1 MNNYNL
7 ITLTRYLSLFMVIMN
22 SLNEINIL
30 PTYLFFL
37 ILIFI
42 INNQIRYFNSYNR
55 KSLMTASLITES
67 FLVFLISNYVDKVN
81 VFFFIPMIL
90 DITNSKKIYNK
101 TTYLML
107 IIIFSLT
114 INIRYSISDAFEYS
128 FILLIISILCIYI
141 HKENLS
147 KSKTE
152 KIYDQLRISEDKL
165 KKSNSDLEIYIDS
178 LEELTI
184 LKERNRI
191 SREIHDSV
199 GHALST
205 TIIQLGA
212 IENLVSFDKDLKE
225 LVFELREFVKK
236 SLIEVRNA
244 INTLKPDE
252 YENYENLFKIK
263 ELVNNFSKM
272 TNIDVKITISKYTW
286 KLSSIQSISLYRVI
300 QEALSNC
307 VKHSNAT
314 RIQIFFEG
322 EVFGLIGP
330 NGAGKSTLINI
341 ISGLMSPNNGTV
353 EIDNM
358 NIKKDSIKIKST
370 LGLVPQELAII
381 ETLTPY
387 DNLEYF
393 GSLCGLHGKLLK
405 ERINECLEISGLS
418 DVKKKKVNKLS
429 GGMKR
434 RLNIAIAL
442 INHPKILILDE
453 PTVGVD
459 PQSRNYI
466 FTVLKKLSK
475 EENTTIIYTSHYM
488 EEVEN
493 LCSKIFIMDEGKE
506 IACGNQEYL
515 KGLVSSNTNISICIN
530 NLNGNILFEL
540 KNLEGVISVKEE
552 DNSLL
557 LTTEKNFSISKA
569 LSILEN
575 NNASLSSISYDN
587 SSLEDVFLNLTGKN
601 LRD

>member
-128 FILLIISILCIYI
+128 FILLIISI
-141 HKENLS
+141 
-147 KSKTE
+147 
-152 KIYDQLRISEDKL
+152 LRISEDKL

-314 RIQIFFEG
+314 RIQIFFNFNKDNL
-322 EVFGLIGP
+322 V
-330 NGAGKSTLINI
+330 INI
-341 ISGLMSPNNGTV
+341 KDNGT
-353 EIDNM
+353 DCK
-358 NIKKDSIKIKST
+358 NINKGNGLKD
-370 LGLVPQELAII
+370 
-381 ETLTPY
+381 
-387 DNLEYF
+387 
-393 GSLCGLHGKLLK
+393 
-405 ERINECLEISGLS
+405 
-418 DVKKKKVNKLS
+418 
-429 GGMKR
+429 
-434 RLNIAIAL
+434 
-442 INHPKILILDE
+442 
-453 PTVGVD
+453 
-459 PQSRNYI
+459 
-466 FTVLKKLSK
+466 
-475 EENTTIIYTSHYM
+475 
-488 EEVEN
+488 
-493 LCSKIFIMDEGKE
+493 
-506 IACGNQEYL
+506 
-515 KGLVSSNTNISICIN
+515 
-530 NLNGNILFEL
+530 
-540 KNLEGVISVKEE
+540 
-552 DNSLL
+552 
-557 LTTEKNFSISKA
+557 
-569 LSILEN
+569 
-575 NNASLSSISYDN
+575 
-587 SSLEDVFLNLTGKN
+587 
-601 LRD
+601 LR

>member
-30 PTYLFFL
+30 PTNLFFL

-314 RIQIFFEG
+314 RIQIFFNFNKDNL
-322 EVFGLIGP
+322 V
-330 NGAGKSTLINI
+330 INI
-341 ISGLMSPNNGTV
+341 KDNGT
-353 EIDNM
+353 DCK
-358 NIKKDSIKIKST
+358 NINKGNGLKSIT
-370 LGLVPQELAII
+370 
-381 ETLTPY
+381 
-387 DNLEYF
+387 
-393 GSLCGLHGKLLK
+393 
-405 ERINECLEISGLS
+405 ERINE
-418 DVKKKKVNKLS
+418 
-429 GGMKR
+429 
-434 RLNIAIAL
+434 LN
-442 INHPKILILDE
+442 
-453 PTVGVD
+453 
-459 PQSRNYI
+459 
-466 FTVLKKLSK
+466 
-475 EENTTIIYTSHYM
+475 
-488 EEVEN
+488 
-493 LCSKIFIMDEGKE
+493 
-506 IACGNQEYL
+506 
-515 KGLVSSNTNISICIN
+515 GLVRFNSSSD
-530 NLNGNILFEL
+530 G
-540 KNLEGVISVKEE
+540 
-552 DNSLL
+552 
-557 LTTEKNFSISKA
+557 FSIH
-569 LSILEN
+569 
-575 NNASLSSISYDN
+575 AS
-587 SSLEDVFLNLTGKN
+587 FPKN
-601 LRD
+601 TRGEIIE

>member
-55 KSLMTASLITES
+55 KSLMTASLRTES

-314 RIQIFFEG
+314 RIQIFFNFNKDNL
-322 EVFGLIGP
+322 V
-330 NGAGKSTLINI
+330 INI
-341 ISGLMSPNNGTV
+341 KDNGT
-353 EIDNM
+353 DCK
-358 NIKKDSIKIKST
+358 NINKGNGLKSIT
-370 LGLVPQELAII
+370 
-381 ETLTPY
+381 
-387 DNLEYF
+387 
-393 GSLCGLHGKLLK
+393 
-405 ERINECLEISGLS
+405 ERINE
-418 DVKKKKVNKLS
+418 
-429 GGMKR
+429 
-434 RLNIAIAL
+434 LN
-442 INHPKILILDE
+442 
-453 PTVGVD
+453 
-459 PQSRNYI
+459 
-466 FTVLKKLSK
+466 
-475 EENTTIIYTSHYM
+475 
-488 EEVEN
+488 
-493 LCSKIFIMDEGKE
+493 
-506 IACGNQEYL
+506 
-515 KGLVSSNTNISICIN
+515 GLVRFNSSSD
-530 NLNGNILFEL
+530 G
-540 KNLEGVISVKEE
+540 
-552 DNSLL
+552 
-557 LTTEKNFSISKA
+557 FSIH
-569 LSILEN
+569 
-575 NNASLSSISYDN
+575 AS
-587 SSLEDVFLNLTGKN
+587 FPKN
-601 LRD
+601 TRGEIIE

>member
-1 MNNYNL
+1 M
-7 ITLTRYLSLFMVIMN
+7 
-22 SLNEINIL
+22 
-30 PTYLFFL
+30 
-37 ILIFI
+37 
-42 INNQIRYFNSYNR
+42 
-55 KSLMTASLITES
+55 
-67 FLVFLISNYVDKVN
+67 
-81 VFFFIPMIL
+81 
-90 DITNSKKIYNK
+90 
-101 TTYLML
+101 
-107 IIIFSLT
+107 
-114 INIRYSISDAFEYS
+114 S
-128 FILLIISILCIYI
+128 FIKI
-141 HKENLS
+141 ENIT
-147 KSKTE
+147 K
-152 KIYDQLRISEDKL
+152 RFNDKL
-165 KKSNSDLEIYIDS
+165 ALDN
-178 LEELTI
+178 
-184 LKERNRI
+184 I
-191 SREIHDSV
+191 S
-199 GHALST
+199 
-205 TIIQLGA
+205 
-212 IENLVSFDKDLKE
+212 F
-225 LVFELREFVKK
+225 
-236 SLIEVRNA
+236 
-244 INTLKPDE
+244 
-252 YENYENLFKIK
+252 
-263 ELVNNFSKM
+263 
-272 TNIDVKITISKYTW
+272 NID
-286 KLSSIQSISLYRVI
+286 
-300 QEALSNC
+300 
-307 VKHSNAT
+307 
-314 RIQIFFEG
+314 EG

-453 PTVGVD
+453 PAVGVD

>member
-101 TTYLML
+101 ATYLMI

-314 RIQIFFEG
+314 RIQIFLNFNKDNL
-322 EVFGLIGP
+322 V
-330 NGAGKSTLINI
+330 INI
-341 ISGLMSPNNGTV
+341 KDNGT
-353 EIDNM
+353 DCK
-358 NIKKDSIKIKST
+358 NINKGNGLKSIT
-370 LGLVPQELAII
+370 
-381 ETLTPY
+381 
-387 DNLEYF
+387 
-393 GSLCGLHGKLLK
+393 
-405 ERINECLEISGLS
+405 ERINE
-418 DVKKKKVNKLS
+418 
-429 GGMKR
+429 
-434 RLNIAIAL
+434 LN
-442 INHPKILILDE
+442 
-453 PTVGVD
+453 
-459 PQSRNYI
+459 
-466 FTVLKKLSK
+466 
-475 EENTTIIYTSHYM
+475 
-488 EEVEN
+488 
-493 LCSKIFIMDEGKE
+493 
-506 IACGNQEYL
+506 
-515 KGLVSSNTNISICIN
+515 GLVRFNSSSD
-530 NLNGNILFEL
+530 G
-540 KNLEGVISVKEE
+540 
-552 DNSLL
+552 
-557 LTTEKNFSISKA
+557 FSIH
-569 LSILEN
+569 
-575 NNASLSSISYDN
+575 AS
-587 SSLEDVFLNLTGKN
+587 FPKN
-601 LRD
+601 TRGEIIE

>member
-314 RIQIFFEG
+314 RIQIFFNFNKDNL
-322 EVFGLIGP
+322 V
-330 NGAGKSTLINI
+330 INI
-341 ISGLMSPNNGTV
+341 KDNGT
-353 EIDNM
+353 DCK
-358 NIKKDSIKIKST
+358 NINKGNGLKSIT
-370 LGLVPQELAII
+370 
-381 ETLTPY
+381 
-387 DNLEYF
+387 
-393 GSLCGLHGKLLK
+393 
-405 ERINECLEISGLS
+405 ERINE
-418 DVKKKKVNKLS
+418 
-429 GGMKR
+429 
-434 RLNIAIAL
+434 LN
-442 INHPKILILDE
+442 
-453 PTVGVD
+453 
-459 PQSRNYI
+459 
-466 FTVLKKLSK
+466 
-475 EENTTIIYTSHYM
+475 
-488 EEVEN
+488 
-493 LCSKIFIMDEGKE
+493 
-506 IACGNQEYL
+506 
-515 KGLVSSNTNISICIN
+515 GLVRFNSSSD
-530 NLNGNILFEL
+530 G
-540 KNLEGVISVKEE
+540 
-552 DNSLL
+552 
-557 LTTEKNFSISKA
+557 FSIH
-569 LSILEN
+569 
-575 NNASLSSISYDN
+575 AS
-587 SSLEDVFLNLTGKN
+587 FPKN
-601 LRD
+601 TRGEIIPNR

>member
-101 TTYLML
+101 ATYLML

-314 RIQIFFEG
+314 RIQIFLNFNKDNL
-322 EVFGLIGP
+322 V
-330 NGAGKSTLINI
+330 INI
-341 ISGLMSPNNGTV
+341 KDNGT
-353 EIDNM
+353 DCK
-358 NIKKDSIKIKST
+358 NINKGNGLKSIT
-370 LGLVPQELAII
+370 
-381 ETLTPY
+381 
-387 DNLEYF
+387 
-393 GSLCGLHGKLLK
+393 
-405 ERINECLEISGLS
+405 ERINE
-418 DVKKKKVNKLS
+418 
-429 GGMKR
+429 
-434 RLNIAIAL
+434 LN
-442 INHPKILILDE
+442 
-453 PTVGVD
+453 
-459 PQSRNYI
+459 
-466 FTVLKKLSK
+466 
-475 EENTTIIYTSHYM
+475 
-488 EEVEN
+488 
-493 LCSKIFIMDEGKE
+493 
-506 IACGNQEYL
+506 
-515 KGLVSSNTNISICIN
+515 GLVRFNSSSD
-530 NLNGNILFEL
+530 G
-540 KNLEGVISVKEE
+540 
-552 DNSLL
+552 
-557 LTTEKNFSISKA
+557 FSIH
-569 LSILEN
+569 
-575 NNASLSSISYDN
+575 AS
-587 SSLEDVFLNLTGKN
+587 FPKN
-601 LRD
+601 TRGEIIE

>member
-314 RIQIFFEG
+314 RIQIFFNFNKDNL
-322 EVFGLIGP
+322 V
-330 NGAGKSTLINI
+330 INI
-341 ISGLMSPNNGTV
+341 KDNGT
-353 EIDNM
+353 DCK
-358 NIKKDSIKIKST
+358 NINKGNGLKSIT
-370 LGLVPQELAII
+370 
-381 ETLTPY
+381 
-387 DNLEYF
+387 
-393 GSLCGLHGKLLK
+393 
-405 ERINECLEISGLS
+405 ERINELNDLVRFNSSS
-418 DVKKKKVNKLS
+418 D
-429 GGMKR
+429 G
-434 RLNIAIAL
+434 
-442 INHPKILILDE
+442 
-453 PTVGVD
+453 
-459 PQSRNYI
+459 
-466 FTVLKKLSK
+466 
-475 EENTTIIYTSHYM
+475 
-488 EEVEN
+488 
-493 LCSKIFIMDEGKE
+493 
-506 IACGNQEYL
+506 
-515 KGLVSSNTNISICIN
+515 
-530 NLNGNILFEL
+530 
-540 KNLEGVISVKEE
+540 
-552 DNSLL
+552 
-557 LTTEKNFSISKA
+557 FSIH
-569 LSILEN
+569 
-575 NNASLSSISYDN
+575 AS
-587 SSLEDVFLNLTGKN
+587 FPKN
-601 LRD
+601 TRGEIIE

>member
-314 RIQIFFEG
+314 RIQIFLNFNKDNL
-322 EVFGLIGP
+322 V
-330 NGAGKSTLINI
+330 INI
-341 ISGLMSPNNGTV
+341 KDNGT
-353 EIDNM
+353 DCK
-358 NIKKDSIKIKST
+358 NINKGNGLKSIT
-370 LGLVPQELAII
+370 
-381 ETLTPY
+381 
-387 DNLEYF
+387 
-393 GSLCGLHGKLLK
+393 
-405 ERINECLEISGLS
+405 ERINE
-418 DVKKKKVNKLS
+418 
-429 GGMKR
+429 
-434 RLNIAIAL
+434 LN
-442 INHPKILILDE
+442 
-453 PTVGVD
+453 
-459 PQSRNYI
+459 
-466 FTVLKKLSK
+466 
-475 EENTTIIYTSHYM
+475 
-488 EEVEN
+488 
-493 LCSKIFIMDEGKE
+493 
-506 IACGNQEYL
+506 
-515 KGLVSSNTNISICIN
+515 GLVRFNSSSD
-530 NLNGNILFEL
+530 G
-540 KNLEGVISVKEE
+540 
-552 DNSLL
+552 
-557 LTTEKNFSISKA
+557 FSIH
-569 LSILEN
+569 
-575 NNASLSSISYDN
+575 AS
-587 SSLEDVFLNLTGKN
+587 FPKN
-601 LRD
+601 TRGEIIE